1 MILQNNMIFSC
12 GLSNIYSAAEHC
24 AAAAAAVKR
33 RLWPSWRHLLTSSY
47 EPALN
52 TALTIVYKY
61 VHFYMKNLSGAI

>member
-1 MILQNNMIFSC
+1 MIFSC

-33 RLWPSWRHLLTSSY
+33 RLWLLAPSWRHLLTSSY

-61 VHFYMKNLSGAI
+61 VHFYMKNLSCAI